1 MPKITDLQRETR
13 RQQILDA
20 ALRCFS
26 RDGFHTTTT
35 ADIVLLLVR
44 K

>member
-1 MPKITDLQRETR
+1 MTDQSVMELRVARFTDAQKETR

-26 RDGFHTTTT
+26 RDTKPRE
-35 ADIVLLLVR
+35 I
-44 K
+44 